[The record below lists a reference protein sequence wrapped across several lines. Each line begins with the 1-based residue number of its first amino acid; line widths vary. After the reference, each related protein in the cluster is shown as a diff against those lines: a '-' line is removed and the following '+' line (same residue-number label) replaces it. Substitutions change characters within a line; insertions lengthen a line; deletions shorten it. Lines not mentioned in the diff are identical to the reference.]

1 MKPIKVVFLLMF
13 SLSALGIKAQ
23 SYGNSDVIKMAQANF
38 QEELILSTLSNAEEL
53 HLDLSIDGIISL
65 KGNGVG
71 DDLLTKLRE
80 LQNSFDASSSALSFE
95 LNGSKYKVPSDGIY
109 FIEDGELTT
118 LNSTSTTFT
127 PPKGVVKYKVVKTL
141 EGSNANYSISK
152 DAQFIFVFE
161 NASKSINNPNA
172 QVTKGSP
179 DSFSSFLLS
188 ALSGTNK
195 SAISPNDF
203 QLVQLKVKRNQR
215 SYIAGSVG
223 ILGNYDFSL
232 DRKEVAEFNYKQI
245 GANIY
250 LVTPKNLAS
259 DSEFCFIYTQNMSRG
274 LTAGITANFFGANNN
289 RNKVFDFGTK

>member
-127 PPKGVVKYKVVKTL
+127 PPKGVVKYKVIRTI
-141 EGSNANYSISK
+141 EGEGANYRISAN
-152 DAQFIFVFE
+152 AQFIFVFE

-172 QVTKGSP
+172 QVTDDKH
-179 DSFSSFLLS
+179 DSFGAFMIA

-195 SAISPNDF
+195 TAISPNDF
-203 QLVQLKVKRNQR
+203 KLVRLRVKKNQR
-215 SYIAGSVG
+215 SYVAGSVDL
-223 ILGNYDFSL
+223 LGRYDFSL
-232 DRKEVAEFNYKQI
+232 DNKEIAQFNYKQL
-245 GANIY
+245 GPNIY
-250 LVTPKNLAS
+250 LVSPKDLKSN
-259 DSEFCFIYTQNMSRG
+259 SEYCFLYTSNMSARG
-274 LTAGITANFFGANNN
+274 LGSTLFGANSNQ
-289 RNKVFDFGTK
+289 NKVFDFGVE